1 LRMAGRGDNRFLHCC
16 TFCFCH
22 VCQSNLNKEMFYVCL
37 TCAPGP
43 FNEICEDCYLSDRK
57 GSHVD
62 CEFDAVFPTAAPE
75 AWLRAVVPEVEKD
88 KVPKVPPRFLVR
100 AIVHAAGGKAG
111 TTNRECV
118 LGHAFIVG
126 DRLYAALHSMAPLQG
141 ARAREVVVYDLTG
154 GELGAWMTRPMKGL
168 VVNPDSAESSV
179 KDDWIS
185 FRIVRGTEGGGC
197 KLAARRPAPGDVAF
211 VATAYAVFTCVVLDG
226 GELLVLLCGLSPA
239 RELAISGSPIVDA
252 SGDVFGLLTTGGT
265 LPPNKRVFGGTY
277 LV

>member
-1 LRMAGRGDNRFLHCC
+1 MAVRSNDRFLRYS

-22 VCQSNLNKEMFYVCL
+22 VCQSNLKKDTFYVCL
-37 TCAPGP
+37 TCVPGP
-43 FNEICEDCYLSDRK
+43 FNEICEECYLSDRK
-57 GSHVD
+57 GSHQD
-62 CEFDAVFPTAAPE
+62 CEFDAVFPAAAPQE
-75 AWLRAVVPEVEKD
+75 WLQAVVPDVEKD

-100 AIVHAAGGKAG
+100 AVVHAAGGKVGA
-111 TTNRECV
+111 NDRECV

-126 DRLYAALHSMAPLQG
+126 ERLYAALHSTAPLQG
-141 ARAREVVVYDLTG
+141 AKAREIALYDVTG
-154 GELGAWMTRPMKGL
+154 GELGAWMTRPMKD
-168 VVNPDSAESSV
+168 VVLDPDSAESSV

-185 FRIVRGTEGGGC
+185 FGIVRGTVEGGC

-211 VATAYAVFTCVVLDG
+211 VITAYAVFTCVVLDG